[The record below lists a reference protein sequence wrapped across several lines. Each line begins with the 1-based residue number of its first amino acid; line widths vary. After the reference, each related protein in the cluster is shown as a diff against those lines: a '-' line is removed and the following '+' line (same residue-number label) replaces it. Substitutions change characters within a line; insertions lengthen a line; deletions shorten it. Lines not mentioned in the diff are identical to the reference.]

1 MKKTLLILSLA
12 VVSAVASAQAPRGT
26 WSIRPEA
33 GITYSSVLASTTFL
47 RDGKSQ
53 FKLGFVAGAEAEYMI
68 GDAFSISAG
77 ALYTREGSR
86 FDKGSITVL
95 DYTSNLN
102 YELIIDYLNVPIM
115 GHYYFS
121 KGLAFNFGVQPGYV
135 INATYENR
143 TEYADSMIKKFDVAG
158 MVGLSYEINHLVFD
172 LRYQI
177 GALDICK
184 NPNLETTFNNN
195 YFSFTVGYRI
205 GR

>member
-1 MKKTLLILSLA
+1 MT
-12 VVSAVASAQAPRGT
+12 
-26 WSIRPEA
+26 
-33 GITYSSVLASTTFL
+33 
-47 RDGKSQ
+47 
-53 FKLGFVAGAEAEYMI
+53 
-68 GDAFSISAG
+68 
-77 ALYTREGSR
+77 
-86 FDKGSITVL
+86 
-95 DYTSNLN
+95 
-102 YELIIDYLNVPIM
+102 
-115 GHYYFS
+115 H
-121 KGLAFNFGVQPGYV
+121 FNFGVQPGYV